1 MLNRTYYESRLKEM
15 EETAPAAVICA
26 NINDWKFVYD
36 HFGNEESDRLIRT
49 IALLIRESRLKEMEE
64 TAPAAVICANIND
77 WKFVYDH
84 FGNEESDRLI
94 RTIALLIRREAQES
108 YVIGRVDGDE
118 FAIVIPNPAEQEAEQ
133 FVSRIRNACR
143 LCEDDVLAPSLAL

>member
-36 HFGNEESDRLIRT
+36 YFE
-49 IALLIRESRLKEMEE
+49 
-64 TAPAAVICANIND
+64 
-77 WKFVYDH
+77 
-84 FGNEESDRLI
+84 GNEESDRLI
-94 RTIALLIRREAQES
+94 RTIALLIRREAQEN

-118 FAIVIPNPAEQEAEQ
+118 FAIVIPNPAEQDGTVREPYPECVQ
-133 FVSRIRNACR
+133 T
-143 LCEDDVLAPSLAL
+143 L